1 MPPHQLE
8 TNGAPGP
15 TRRTRVALALALV
28 AALVACTPEG
38 PRFERVVLIV
48 VDTLRR
54 DHVWPY
60 DPGAPTPNVRRL
72 AERGQVFTNAV
83 ASFHQ
88 TTMSMAALFTG
99 ETPSLETDS
108 RAEPLP
114 WNGRTWCG
122 LSRLATSERDSCI
135 PRHLGTLAEDLR
147 DADYWTIGVATNVF
161 LYRPSGY
168 DRGFIDWVQLGKG
181 RGDERRT
188 RQHRDQVVARRGER
202 ATQAAIR
209 ALERRPHDR
218 FLLYVHYMDVHD
230 WAPMDRESYAG
241 GVAAMDDALGT
252 LLDYLEK
259 QGLLEDA
266 LVVFTSD
273 HGEMLASDRA
283 IQRRQSHLGNPS
295 FEPVL
300 EIPLIVAPA
309 VFDDSSRLVR
319 SQDIGGLVKQI
330 AGIGAQ
336 ASRDL
341 EPDEL
346 FLAEKRWQ
354 TYRKGRF
361 KSMFRRKNM
370 RGWLFD
376 IETDPGEKINLVEER
391 PDIALEHLRRVVE
404 LTHSLAG
411 QVAEGE
417 ELTEQDRERLRAL
430 GYLQ

>member
-1 MPPHQLE
+1 
-8 TNGAPGP
+8 
-15 TRRTRVALALALV
+15 
-28 AALVACTPEG
+28 
-38 PRFERVVLIV
+38 VVLATLLLACAEPESKSVIMIV

-54 DHVWPY
+54 DHLSPY
-60 DPGAPTPNVRRL
+60 GSSLETPNVAAL

-83 ASFHQ
+83 SSFHQ
-88 TTMSMAALFTG
+88 TTMSTAALFTG
-99 ETPSLETDS
+99 LTPSLETGDRRES
-108 RAEPLP
+108 LP
-114 WNGRTWCG
+114 WTGRTWCG
-122 LSRLATSERDSCI
+122 LSRFAAPQGDTCV
-135 PRHLGTLAEDLR
+135 PRGLTTLAEDLR
-147 DADYWTIGVATNVF
+147 DAGYWTAAVISNRLLF
-161 LYRPSGY
+161 EPSGY
-168 DRGFIDWVQLGKG
+168 EQGFDSWVEVGASA
-181 RGDERRT
+181 DEVMKLPPET
-188 RQHRDQVVARRGER
+188 RAASRSAAQIQRAVKALLAER
-202 ATQAAIR
+202 
-209 ALERRPHDR
+209 PSNR
-218 FLLYVHYMDVHD
+218 FFLYLHYVDVHD
-230 WAPMDRESYAG
+230 WGLVSREYAETVEFFDRE
-241 GVAAMDDALGT
+241 LGK
-252 LLDYLEK
+252 LLEQLEAD
-259 QGLLEDA
+259 GILEDA
-266 LVVFTSD
+266 VVVFTSD
-273 HGEMLASDRA
+273 HGEALGEEHAL
-283 IQRRQSHLGNPS
+283 QSTRTHLGNPS

-309 VFDDSSRLVR
+309 MFDDSSCLVR

-346 FLAEKRWQ
+346 FLAEKHWQ

>member
-1 MPPHQLE
+1 M
-8 TNGAPGP
+8 
-15 TRRTRVALALALV
+15 
-28 AALVACTPEG
+28 
-38 PRFERVVLIV
+38 IV

-54 DHVWPY
+54 DHLSPY
-60 DPGAPTPNVRRL
+60 GSSLETPNVAAL

-83 ASFHQ
+83 SSFHQ
-88 TTMSMAALFTG
+88 TTMSTAALFTG
-99 ETPSLETDS
+99 LTPSLETGDRRES
-108 RAEPLP
+108 LP
-114 WNGRTWCG
+114 WTGRTWCG
-122 LSRLATSERDSCI
+122 LSRFAAPQGDTCV
-135 PRHLGTLAEDLR
+135 PRGLTTLAEDLR
-147 DADYWTIGVATNVF
+147 DAGYWTAAVISNRLLF
-161 LYRPSGY
+161 EPSGY
-168 DRGFIDWVQLGKG
+168 EQGFDSWVEVGASA
-181 RGDERRT
+181 DEVMKLPPET
-188 RQHRDQVVARRGER
+188 RAASRSAAQIQRAVKALLAER
-202 ATQAAIR
+202 
-209 ALERRPHDR
+209 PSNR
-218 FLLYVHYMDVHD
+218 FFLYLHYVDVHD
-230 WAPMDRESYAG
+230 WGLVSREYAETVELFDRE
-241 GVAAMDDALGT
+241 LGK
-252 LLDYLEK
+252 LLEQLEAD
-259 QGLLEDA
+259 GILEDA
-266 LVVFTSD
+266 VVVFTSD
-273 HGEMLASDRA
+273 HGEALGEEHAL
-283 IQRRQSHLGNPS
+283 QSTRTHLGNPS